1 MRTRR
6 KPTPTDR
13 DPDLDA
19 PIDQLIEDVIPDP
32 KSRRAWRAAKNTA
45 LGGHSP
51 DELIGTPRESVVRDM
66 LRAAKQGMF
75 S

>member
-6 KPTPTDR
+6 KPTLTDR

-19 PIDQLIEDVIPDP
+19 DINDLIREVVPDP
-32 KSRRAWRAAKNTA
+32 DAWKNAPNPVLGMSR
-45 LGGHSP
+45 P
-51 DELIGTPRESVVRDM
+51 VDLIGTPREPILRDL
-66 LRAAKQGMF
+66 LRAAKQGSF